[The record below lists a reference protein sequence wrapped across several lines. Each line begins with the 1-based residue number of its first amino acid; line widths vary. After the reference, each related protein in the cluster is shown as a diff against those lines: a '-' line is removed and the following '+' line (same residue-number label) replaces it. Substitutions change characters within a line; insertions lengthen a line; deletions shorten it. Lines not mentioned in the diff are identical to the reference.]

1 MQPYSFRIPRR
12 LDCGI
17 AMLHL
22 ELGAKHAGESVRW
35 SFPAGSIARLSAS

>member
-1 MQPYSFRIPRR
+1 

-22 ELGAKHAGESVRW
+22 ELGARSSGANGRW
-35 SFPAGSIARLSAS
+35 AALAPPDVARYEIPKD